1 MFDLSALSSA
11 LAAHGRV
18 ARVVIAAHD
27 GSSPRE
33 VGASML
39 VWASGQSGTI
49 GGGALEFEA
58 VQRARAW
65 LVSLPLTPSLPHA
78 GGGRRFA
85 GSVTEDDGRDRPPP
99 PPVGEGWGGGA
110 RVERVALGPSIGQ
123 CCGGAVTVWTEGF
136 DAVPEAVGGVV
147 ARGPGTM
154 PLAVKRILV
163 AARGQGVRPASG
175 LVQGWLVEPVAEAER
190 QVWVWGAGHVGRA
203 LVAVLAPLPGI
214 AITWVDTGPERFP
227 EVVPEGVTPVWAA
240 QPEALA
246 GHVPV
251 VAEHLIVT
259 YSHALDL
266 ELCHRLLGRG
276 FRWLGLIGS
285 ATKWARFRSRLAA
298 LGHSRAAIDRIT
310 CPIGDVSLGKH
321 PQAIAIGVGLQ
332 LLKNKHK
339 SETEIADDR
348 DGNTRRGH
356 QA

>member
-1 MFDLSALSSA
+1 LKVFDLSALSQA

-33 VGASML
+33 VGAAML
-39 VWASGQSGTI
+39 VWDQGQSGTI

-58 VQRARAW
+58 VLRAREW
-65 LVSLPLTPSLPHA
+65 LV
-78 GGGRRFA
+78 GGGRR
-85 GSVTEDDGRDRPPP
+85 VD
-99 PPVGEGWGGGA
+99 
-110 RVERVALGPSIGQ
+110 RVALGPSIGQ
-123 CCGGAVTVWTEGF
+123 CCGGAVTLWTEVF
-136 DAVPEAVGGVV
+136 DAAPEAVAGVV

-163 AARGQGVRPASG
+163 AARGQGMRPEPG
-175 LVQGWLVEPVAEAER
+175 LVQGWLVEPVMEAER

-227 EVVPEGVTPVWAA
+227 EAIPDGVTPVWAA
-240 QPEALA
+240 APEALVA
-246 GHVPV
+246 HVPV
-251 VAEHLIVT
+251 SAEHLVVT

-276 FRWLGLIGS
+276 FCWLGLIGS

-298 LGHSRAAIDRIT
+298 LGHSGVEINRIT

-348 DGNTRRGH
+348 DGNTRRGR

>member
-1 MFDLSALSSA
+1 MFDLSALSQA

-33 VGASML
+33 VGAAML
-39 VWASGQSGTI
+39 VWDQGQSGTI

-58 VQRARAW
+58 VLRAREW
-65 LVSLPLTPSLPHA
+65 LV
-78 GGGRRFA
+78 GGGRR
-85 GSVTEDDGRDRPPP
+85 VD
-99 PPVGEGWGGGA
+99 
-110 RVERVALGPSIGQ
+110 RVALGPSIGQ
-123 CCGGAVTVWTEGF
+123 CCGGAVTLWTEVF
-136 DAVPEAVGGVV
+136 DAAPEAVAGVV

-163 AARGQGVRPASG
+163 AARGQGMRPEPG

-227 EVVPEGVTPVWAA
+227 EAIPDGVTPVWAA
-240 QPEALA
+240 APEALVA
-246 GHVPV
+246 HVPV
-251 VAEHLIVT
+251 SAEHLVVT

-276 FRWLGLIGS
+276 FCWLGLIGS

-298 LGHSRAAIDRIT
+298 LGHSGVEINRIT

-356 QA
+356 SA

>member
-1 MFDLSALSSA
+1 LKVFDLSALSQA

-33 VGASML
+33 VGAAML
-39 VWASGQSGTI
+39 VWDQGQSGTI

-58 VQRARAW
+58 VLRAREW
-65 LVSLPLTPSLPHA
+65 LV
-78 GGGRRFA
+78 GGGRR
-85 GSVTEDDGRDRPPP
+85 VD
-99 PPVGEGWGGGA
+99 
-110 RVERVALGPSIGQ
+110 RVALGPSIGQ
-123 CCGGAVTVWTEGF
+123 CCGGAVTLWTEVF
-136 DAVPEAVGGVV
+136 DAAPEAVAGVV

-163 AARGQGVRPASG
+163 AARGQGMRPEPG

-227 EVVPEGVTPVWAA
+227 EAIPDGVTPVWAA
-240 QPEALA
+240 APEALVA
-246 GHVPV
+246 HVPV
-251 VAEHLIVT
+251 SAEHLVVT

-276 FRWLGLIGS
+276 FCWLGLIGS

-298 LGHSRAAIDRIT
+298 LGHSGVEINRIT

-348 DGNTRRGH
+348 DGNTRRGR

>member
-1 MFDLSALSSA
+1 MFDLSALSQA

-33 VGASML
+33 VGAAML
-39 VWASGQSGTI
+39 VWDQGQSGTI

-58 VQRARAW
+58 VLRAREW
-65 LVSLPLTPSLPHA
+65 LV
-78 GGGRRFA
+78 GGGRR
-85 GSVTEDDGRDRPPP
+85 VD
-99 PPVGEGWGGGA
+99 
-110 RVERVALGPSIGQ
+110 RVALGPSIGQ
-123 CCGGAVTVWTEGF
+123 CCGGAVTLWTEVF
-136 DAVPEAVGGVV
+136 DAAPEAVAGVV

-163 AARGQGVRPASG
+163 AARGQGMRPEPG
-175 LVQGWLVEPVAEAER
+175 LVQGWLVEPVMEAER

-227 EVVPEGVTPVWAA
+227 EAIPDGVTPVWAA
-240 QPEALA
+240 APEALVA
-246 GHVPV
+246 HVPV
-251 VAEHLIVT
+251 SAEHLVVT

-276 FRWLGLIGS
+276 FCWLGLIGS

-298 LGHSRAAIDRIT
+298 LGHSGVEINRIT

-356 QA
+356 SA